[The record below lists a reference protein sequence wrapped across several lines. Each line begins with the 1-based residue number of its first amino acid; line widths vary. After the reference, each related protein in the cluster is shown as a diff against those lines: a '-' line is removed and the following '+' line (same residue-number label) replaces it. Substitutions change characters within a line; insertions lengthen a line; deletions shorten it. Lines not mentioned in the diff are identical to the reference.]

1 MPLSKFLL
9 LRGDDYFLTNTVE
22 VRHGIRRIHAQ
33 WSPELAQDIEAY
45 HNINVEEELT
55 RLLSEELSRE
65 IDSEIINTIRQDA
78 TTIVQDLVPIQPMN
92 EPVGQ
97 LFYFDYSYNKYTF
110 KNFKL
115 LRG

>member
-9 LRGDDYFLTNTVE
+9 LRGSDYFLTNTVE
-22 VRHGIRRIHAQ
+22 VRHGIRRINAQ
-33 WSPELAQDIEAY
+33 WSPELAQDIEEY
-45 HNINVEEELT
+45 HGINVEEELV
-55 RLLSEELSRE
+55 RLLSEELARE
-65 IDSEIINTIRQDA
+65 IDSQIINTLRQGV
-78 TTIVQDLVPIQPMN
+78 TIAQDLVPIQPMN